1 MQAPKKNPGSTGSTS
16 SQTVCCHWTAASA
29 CAAGAPPFTLPSRTL
44 PPCCLVLQVLQ
55 YMKHQINGAGGVL
68 VITLHQPG
76 SEVSC
81 LIDDLLLLGYGGS
94 PVFMGPW
101 GAAMSYFTGHLGE
114 LRGQQEQPVCCC
126 GRTTQQQQ

>member
-1 MQAPKKNPGSTGSTS
+1 
-16 SQTVCCHWTAASA
+16 
-29 CAAGAPPFTLPSRTL
+29 
-44 PPCCLVLQVLQ
+44 
-55 YMKHQINGAGGVL
+55 MKHQINGAGGVL

-114 LRGQQEQPVCCC
+114 QRGMEQQQPGSVVVET
-126 GRTTQQQQ
+126 TTQQQLQAVAVTPRQGCVSHEFASPGTFWFAVP

>member
-1 MQAPKKNPGSTGSTS
+1 
-16 SQTVCCHWTAASA
+16 
-29 CAAGAPPFTLPSRTL
+29 
-44 PPCCLVLQVLQ
+44 
-55 YMKHQINGAGGVL
+55 MKHQINGAGGVL

-114 LRGQQEQPVCCC
+114 LAAQAAEAQPVCCR
-126 GRTTQQQQ
+126 GRLSQPSSSSRQLAVTG